1 MLSEPLVCEAP
12 VGDGV
17 VVAAAISLL
26 VLAGLVFFVIHEARA
41 ARLVSAKPDDW
52 FGKLTAGARAWS
64 PFLIGIIWIFY
75 GVLHL
80 GSAKS
85 ALNQMP
91 ETLGDWRPPLFSVSG
106 TFEILLGLLTI
117 AERWRRLALLLEL
130 GFLVVLSPFVALLL
144 VKDCAIADL
153 LGTTFPFTLS
163 RVVVVLHNILLFVWI
178 YAAYARTS
186 PQPPRPLGIPRPSPV
201 LIVALVMLAAN
212 VAGFATIAATPWY
225 QAVLQL
231 WAMASLATG
240 ALVGFIFGVPKWTRP
255 KAKSSARERY
265 EPNTNIEKLSDWL
278 TKILVGVGL
287 VEFHELGP
295 IVNRLS
301 DRMTEGLSLRGGAQ
315 RSPLEAHA
323 LGNAIIVYFFVAGAI
338 QGFLLTRMFLSRA
351 WQSGEA
357 STAGADSDQPSKG

>member
-1 MLSEPLVCEAP
+1 MRSEPLVCEAP

-17 VVAAAISLL
+17 VVAVVISSL
-26 VLAGLVFFVIHEARA
+26 VLAGLVLFVIHEARA
-41 ARLVSAKPDDW
+41 AKLVSARSDDW
-52 FGKLTAGARAWS
+52 FGRLTDGARAWS
-64 PFLIGIIWIFY
+64 PFLIGLIWIFY

-80 GSAKS
+80 ASAKS
-85 ALNQMP
+85 ALNQMHKS
-91 ETLGDWRPPLFSVSG
+91 LGDWRPPLFSVSG

-117 AERWRRLALLLEL
+117 AERWRRFALQLEL

-144 VKDCAIADL
+144 VSDCAIADL
-153 LGTTFPFTLS
+153 FGTAFPFTLS
-163 RVVVVLHNILLFVWI
+163 RVVVVFHNILLFVWI
-178 YAAYARTS
+178 YATYAKTS
-186 PQPPRPLGIPRPSPV
+186 PQPPRPIGIPRPSPV

-212 VAGFATIAATPWY
+212 VAGFAAIAATPWY

-231 WAMASLATG
+231 WAMAALASG

-255 KAKSSARERY
+255 KTVSSERERY

-295 IVNRLS
+295 IVNRMS
-301 DRMTEGLSLRGGAQ
+301 DRMTAGLSLRGGAH
-315 RSPLEAHA
+315 RSALEAHA
-323 LGNAIIVYFFVAGAI
+323 LGNAILVYFFVAGAI

-351 WQSGEA
+351 WQSDEA
-357 STAGADSDQPSKG
+357 RIVGTDGVPPSGG